1 MKELAK
7 EVFSN
12 TLHIWY
18 ETDLSAEH
26 EYGRIFDTSKTG
38 LEKVADQLQADVV
51 GNPTVDTVYWYLGQ
65 GLDQIIFM
73 ARYQQGGLQVQVN
86 LKDFDFALHLDAV
99 EAWKNNLISKVQAG
113 LSGK

>member
-7 EVFSN
+7 EIYNN

-18 ETDLSAEH
+18 ETDLTAEH
-26 EYGRIFDTSKTG
+26 EYVRNFDTSQAS
-38 LEKVADQLQADVV
+38 LEKVAALLQADVID
-51 GNPTVDTVYWYLGQ
+51 NPTVDEVYWYLGQ

-99 EAWKNNLISKVQAG
+99 EAWKNNLITKVQAG
-113 LSGK
+113 LLEK

>member
-26 EYGRIFDTSKTG
+26 EYGRIFDTSQTG

-51 GNPTVDTVYWYLGQ
+51 GNPTVDAVYWYLDQ

-99 EAWKNNLISKVQAG
+99 EAWKNNLITKVQAG
-113 LSGK
+113 LLEK

>member
-7 EVFSN
+7 EIYNN

-18 ETDLSAEH
+18 ETDLTADH
-26 EYGRIFDTSKTG
+26 EYGRIFDTSQTG

-51 GNPTVDTVYWYLGQ
+51 GNPTVDAVYWYLGQ

-99 EAWKNNLISKVQAG
+99 EAWKNALITRVQAG
-113 LSGK
+113 LLEK